1 MYLFLFQLLLLVVI
15 SLLLASEFCL
25 QRESTN
31 MWYTVAMYLISHPT
45 FVGGINLTM
54 VISLEHLDKI
64 SREYLTQWES
74 LSPSLGLTVVEE
86 EDIRRTYK
94 EYVDQKRA
102 VLRRWKHN
110 KGNGATYGAFIA
122 AAEGIS
128 NMELA
133 DGVRDLMKELQ
144 GMYTCI

>member
-1 MYLFLFQLLLLVVI
+1 M
-15 SLLLASEFCL
+15 
-25 QRESTN
+25 
-31 MWYTVAMYLISHPT
+31 
-45 FVGGINLTM
+45 
-54 VISLEHLDKI
+54 SLEHLDKI
-64 SREYLTQWES
+64 AREYLTQWEA
-74 LSPSLGLTVVEE
+74 LSSSLGLTVVEE
-86 EDIRRTYK
+86 EDIRRTHK
-94 EYVDQKRA
+94 EYADQKRA

-144 GMYTCI
+144 GMYACI